1 MMYVFLAGG
10 FALLVV
16 GGGLLVRGAVALARQ
31 LRVSAV
37 IIGMFVVGFGTS
49 VPELVVCLDAAV
61 SGQSGLALGN
71 VIGSNIANVLLVVGV
86 CALIYP
92 IRVAPR
98 TVYRDGLLTLVGTLV
113 FVALVRNGVFDRAE
127 GTWMLAILLVY
138 ATYAAWA
145 ERFRG
150 DPAGEVHIHEAEAF
164 ADGPRSLAASLAYVG
179 AGLGGVLVGAELVV
193 EGAVEVA
200 RALGVSEVVIGLS
213 LVAFGTSLPEL
224 ATGVIAAVRRQM
236 DVIIG
241 NVLGSN
247 LFNLFAIMGST
258 ALVTPVVV
266 PWSVIAFDAW
276 AMCVVMSI
284 FFVMLVTGWRLSRLE
299 GGLLFTAYI
308 AYIGFLILDE
318 TRLAAPPPVAAI

>member
-1 MMYVFLAGG
+1 
-10 FALLVV
+10 
-16 GGGLLVRGAVALARQ
+16 
-31 LRVSAV
+31 
-37 IIGMFVVGFGTS
+37 
-49 VPELVVCLDAAV
+49 V
-61 SGQSGLALGN
+61 SGQAGLALGN

-98 TVYRDGLLTLVGTLV
+98 TVYRDGLLTLAGTLV
-113 FVALVRNGVFDRAE
+113 FVALVRDGVFDRAE
-127 GTWMLAILLVY
+127 GMWMLAILLVY
-138 ATYAAWA
+138 SIYAAWA

-193 EGAVEVA
+193 DGAVDVA

-224 ATGVIAAVRRQM
+224 ATGVIAAVRRQV
-236 DVIIG
+236 DVTIG

-247 LFNLFAIMGST
+247 LFNLFGIMGTT
-258 ALVTPVVV
+258 ALVTPVAV
-266 PWSVIAFDAW
+266 PWPVIAFDAW
-276 AMCVVMSI
+276 AMSVVMAV
-284 FFVMLVTGWRLSRLE
+284 FFVMLITGWRLSRFE
-299 GGLLFTAYI
+299 GGLLFIAYV
-308 AYIGFLILDE
+308 AYIGFLLLDE
-318 TRLAAPPPVAAI
+318 TRFVAPPPVAVI